1 MKMEKGNTVA
11 VETRYLTK
19 KYGEKTVVRQLDLK
33 IREGEIYGFIGRNG
47 AGKSTTL
54 KMLCGLAAPTDG
66 EVRLF
71 GKPVSDP
78 IVRRRLGVLIEA
90 AGFYPGMTA
99 RQNVVMKAK
108 CMGLADEKSVDA
120 VLRKVGLHDTGKK
133 QVKHF
138 SMGMKQR
145 LGVALAL
152 LGNPD
157 LLILDEPLNG
167 LDPEGIRELR
177 QLILILQEEGK
188 TILISSHIL
197 GELSKIS
204 TSYGII
210 KEGVLMEQLTR
221 EELEE
226 KCQDYF
232 QIEVQDVRRAVPVI
246 EESFPRVQTEVFD
259 DRTLRIYGLEK
270 GAELNQVL
278 IENQISVEASGFHRM
293 DLEEYFLDRMEGG
306 EEHV

>member
-1 MKMEKGNTVA
+1 MVTPGN
-11 VETRYLTK
+11 
-19 KYGEKTVVRQLDLK
+19 D
-33 IREGEIYGFIGRNG
+33 GRPRPRI
-47 AGKSTTL
+47 
-54 KMLCGLAAPTDG
+54 CQY
-66 EVRLF
+66 
-71 GKPVSDP
+71 
-78 IVRRRLGVLIEA
+78 RRRLGVLIEA

-177 QLILILQEEGK
+177 QLILTLQEEGK

>member
-177 QLILILQEEGK
+177 QLILTLQEEGK